1 MGGSIGGVF
10 RWLLALIPV
19 GYIGFFLWH
28 FMGVGGNSME
38 GIVGIGLGPTVLGLS
53 IIALLF
59 LIGPL
64 IKLIRV
70 GSGANRVPGASVK
83 VGDDLPATEG
93 FDADAAFA
101 RYMTKRGDTPAPVE
115 EMPESAAPRPQ
126 FGRKTV

>member
-1 MGGSIGGVF
+1 MGSIGSVF
-10 RWLLALIPV
+10 RWLAALIPV
-19 GYIGFFLWH
+19 AYIGFFLWH

-53 IIALLF
+53 IVALLF

-64 IKLIRV
+64 VKLLRV
-70 GSGANRVPGASVK
+70 ASGANRVPGASVK

-101 RYMTKRGDTPAPVE
+101 RYMSKRDENPAVVE
-115 EMPESAAPRPQ
+115 EAASAEPRRPQ
-126 FGRKTV
+126 FGRKTG